1 LIKVLITEDKRLI
14 GEGFKFII
22 ESDEEINV
30 VGLALNGYE
39 ALEMCKIHKPDLVL
53 MDLKMPC
60 CDGIEGTKL
69 IKSFSA
75 NIKVLVLTTFDDDEM
90 VSEALK
96 NGADGYILKDINAE
110 KLISTIKGTAKGLNV
125 IDENVYQNIV
135 NKFNQPDNQKPEYA
149 LTEREIN
156 LIELVVYGKSNKEIA
171 AKLNITEG
179 RVKNIITNIL
189 SKLGLSDRT
198 SLAVYAV
205 KNKYINKRFESD
217 KLL

>member
-1 LIKVLITEDKRLI
+1 MINVLITEDKRLI
-14 GEGFKFII
+14 AEGFKFII
-22 ESDEEINV
+22 ESDKEINV

-39 ALEMCKIHKPDLVL
+39 ALELCKIHIPDLVL

-60 CDGIEGTKL
+60 CDGIKGTKL
-69 IKSFSA
+69 IKEFSA

-149 LTEREIN
+149 LTDREIR

-171 AKLNITEG
+171 AELTITEG

-205 KNKYINKRFESD
+205 KNKYINKRFESE
-217 KLL
+217 

>member
-1 LIKVLITEDKRLI
+1 MIKVLITEDKRLI

-22 ESDEEINV
+22 ESDEEIKV

-39 ALEMCKIHKPDLVL
+39 ALELCKIHKPDLVL

-135 NKFNQPDNQKPEYA
+135 NKFNQPDNQKPEHA
-149 LTEREIN
+149 LTDREIR

-171 AKLNITEG
+171 AKLAITEG

-205 KNKYINKRFESD
+205 KNKYINKRFESE
-217 KLL
+217 

>member
-1 LIKVLITEDKRLI
+1 MYLIKVLITEDKRLI

-30 VGLALNGYE
+30 VGLAMNGYE
-39 ALEMCKIHKPDLVL
+39 ALELCKIHKPNLVL

-69 IKSFSA
+69 IKSYSA

-149 LTEREIN
+149 LTDKEIR

-171 AKLNITEG
+171 AKLTITEG

-205 KNKYINKRFESD
+205 KNKYINRRFKSE
-217 KLL
+217 